1 MKPYQDLINQIPAQA
16 WQYVVAEY
24 EEGDDGNDVIQFY
37 WDSEEHPELA
47 PLDEL
52 DNDQWNDFVTTSLQR
67 AIDNDETQGSTEP
80 SDRNDGASGELD
92 QQSDS

>member
-16 WQYVVAEY
+16 WQYVTAEY

-37 WDSEEHPELA
+37 WDPEEHPELA
-47 PLDEL
+47 PLGEL
-52 DNDQWNDFVTTSLQR
+52 DNDQWSDFVFNAIQR
-67 AIDNDETQGSTEP
+67 GLDNYETQGSTES

-92 QQSDS
+92 QESDS

>member
-52 DNDQWNDFVTTSLQR
+52 DNDQWNDFVINALQR
-67 AIDNDETQGSTEP
+67 GLDNHETQGSTEP

-92 QQSDS
+92 QESDS